1 VATKK
6 SFVLNHV
13 STQQLDKCLNTL
25 KEKYMKEK
33 KVIHA
38 VQACDNRRYSA
49 QECV

>member
-1 VATKK
+1 M
-6 SFVLNHV
+6 
-13 STQQLDKCLNTL
+13 
-25 KEKYMKEK
+25 ERKYMKEK